1 MYYYFDCIQP
11 LLAESISVHSCRH
24 EIGVGRSQPRGK
36 RATQWGSSSGKNRLQ
51 LFVCCRWP
59 SGLSVCVATSSYQR
73 YLCCD
78 NTETD
83 IGFQGFVTSHYPDTE
98 TFIALA
104 YCETHADAGVSIVLN
119 TLMVSSARISMRL
132 PW

>member
-1 MYYYFDCIQP
+1 M
-11 LLAESISVHSCRH
+11 
-24 EIGVGRSQPRGK
+24 
-36 RATQWGSSSGKNRLQ
+36 
-51 LFVCCRWP
+51 
-59 SGLSVCVATSSYQR
+59 CVATSSYQR

-78 NTETD
+78 NPETD

-104 YCETHADAGVSIVLN
+104 YSETHADAGVSIVLN